1 MDILHDLDRSLRSA
15 NTLAGIFAAMDT
27 ALQHY
32 LDTDTRKQAHE
43 ALTRQA
49 PPMNSAMALALHI
62 YAASRLLEGMN
73 PLGNDDRRRHQRML
87 ETLRYRSEME
97 RSVLWKRLVPAK
109 LSPRSMGMLL
119 RVMGPGV
126 FFDKGIERFL
136 PRNELRRA
144 LMLPFQIGEQEAE
157 RILNT
162 MLLERY
168 CPKLKA
174 QMDAVGLCNDGRK
187 ENILTWVVS
196 QMGTAPH
203 AVIPMVELGLG

>member
-1 MDILHDLDRSLRSA
+1 
-15 NTLAGIFAAMDT
+15 
-27 ALQHY
+27 
-32 LDTDTRKQAHE
+32 
-43 ALTRQA
+43 
-49 PPMNSAMALALHI
+49 
-62 YAASRLLEGMN
+62 
-73 PLGNDDRRRHQRML
+73 
-87 ETLRYRSEME
+87 
-97 RSVLWKRLVPAK
+97 
-109 LSPRSMGMLL
+109 
-119 RVMGPGV
+119 
-126 FFDKGIERFL
+126 
-136 PRNELRRA
+136 
-144 LMLPFQIGEQEAE
+144 MLPFQIGEQEAE